1 MLNTIQVALIVGA
14 SSGVGLACVRHLH
27 KTKKFRIF
35 SASRTSSDELEKLST
50 FIETDVTDDDSV
62 QRLVQRVVEEC
73 GEVDLLVHAAGY
85 ALAGSIEGT
94 TVEEAQRQFDTNF
107 WGLVRVNKAIVPR
120 MRELQ
125 RGTIINIGSLAGL
138 VPLPFQAYYS
148 ASKFAVEAFC
158 EVLHYEVRPFGI
170 RVYLVQPGDLKTQ
183 LTQNRRIA
191 SACLEDNPYFARFT
205 RCMKSVHQMEL
216 GGQSP
221 DKVARKVL
229 QLANSQAVGSNSK
242 LRYRVSQPLEELGLA
257 IRRLGFYRTFSR
269 VLRSR
274 FGDFRTDS
282 NF

>member
-35 SASRTSSDELEKLST
+35 SASRTSNDELEQLST

-73 GEVDLLVHAAGY
+73 GEIDLLVHAAGY

-107 WGLVRVNKAIVPR
+107 WGLVRVNKAIVPK
-120 MRELQ
+120 MRESR

-183 LTQNRRIA
+183 LTQTRRIA

-205 RCMKSVHQMEL
+205 RCMKSVHQTEL

-229 QLANSQAVGSNSK
+229 QLANSQPVGSNSK

-257 IRRLGFYRTFSR
+257 IRRLGFYRTFNR
-269 VLRSR
+269 LLRSR
-274 FGDFRTDS
+274 FGD
-282 NF
+282 

>member
-1 MLNTIQVALIVGA
+1 MLNTIQCAVIVGA

-35 SASRTSSDELEKLST
+35 SASRTSNVELEKLST

-62 QRLVQRVVEEC
+62 HRMVQRVVEEF
-73 GEVDLLVHAAGY
+73 GEIDVLVHAAGY

-94 TVEEAQRQFDTNF
+94 TVEEAQHQFDTNF
-107 WGLVRVNKAIVPR
+107 WGVVRVNKAIVPR
-120 MRELQ
+120 MRESR

-138 VPLPFQAYYS
+138 LPMPFQAYYS
-148 ASKFAVEAFC
+148 ASKFALEAFC

-183 LTQNRRIA
+183 LTKNRRIA
-191 SACLEDNPYFARFT
+191 SACLQDNPYFARFT
-205 RCMKSVHQMEL
+205 RCLENVHQMEL

-229 QLANSQAVGSNSK
+229 RLANSQGVGSNSK
-242 LRYRVSQPLEELGLA
+242 LRYRVSQPLEELGLM
-257 IRRLGFYRTFSR
+257 IRRLGTYRAFNR
-269 VLRSR
+269 VWRSR
-274 FGDFRTDS
+274 FGD
-282 NF
+282 